1 MRTVESQKDFLKDDL
16 SDALKGLF
24 VGAVV
29 WEAADRAEKAK
40 QKELCPFL
48 KRLAAS
54 ESFVQARALYE
65 FYNPKK
71 IDKPKGKKGE
81 PAHASHFGQWTE
93 KEFTSDIMSDL
104 FEKYIG
110 GQKAT
115 GVFGTNS
122 PINKRVSHLAYDRSD
137 FSGGSGQDGS
147 DHLKNQ
153 PLKFA
158 TNLRDITEK
167 FIEKVEDRFRDSAK
181 TALEKAR
188 EGARQAA
195 AGCNINNPLEN
206 EV

>member
-1 MRTVESQKDFLKDDL
+1 MRTVDSQRAFLEDDL

-40 QKELCPFL
+40 EKERCPFL
-48 KRLAAS
+48 KRLAAT

-65 FYNPKK
+65 FYTPTK
-71 IDKPKGKKGE
+71 DKPKGEKGE
-81 PAHASHFGQWTE
+81 PAYASHFGQWTE
-93 KEFTSDIMSDL
+93 KEFGVDVSGL
-104 FEKYIG
+104 FEKYMEG
-110 GQKAT
+110 RKAP
-115 GVFGTNS
+115 GVFRTNS
-122 PINKRVSHLAYDRSD
+122 PANKRVFHLAYDRSD

-167 FIEKVEDRFRDSAK
+167 FIEKVEPPFRDSAK

-195 AGCNINNPLEN
+195 TGCNIANPL
-206 EV
+206 